1 LLSWSGTAA
10 AAAAEAKIQAR
21 SSKVNQPEPTILIQ
35 DVSIYTSCPFTQA
48 EKALGLFSRCNM
60 GLLLVLLLLLLY
72 MLLVLQGSSS
82 CCWCCSDAM
91 PA

>member
-10 AAAAEAKIQAR
+10 AAAAEATIQAR

-48 EKALGLFSRCNM
+48 EEKALGLFSRCNM
-60 GLLLVLLLLLLY
+60 GLLLVLVLLLLY

-82 CCWCCSDAM
+82 CCWCASKV
-91 PA
+91 